1 MTAGRIPLVDVRVER
16 TRRALQEALFA
27 LAREHP
33 LEDVTV
39 ADIATRAG
47 VNRSSFYQHYSDKET
62 LLADALDAAAELVDA
77 DLPEMT
83 EPLTDPPQ
91 ALFDY
96 LVHLDENAEVYRRVL
111 GPHGSAVVMARLRGR
126 LESIVQ
132 EGIAKTSPPAFEG
145 LPLDVVGAGIAGSAL
160 GVIEAWL
167 AREPRPSVETAAGW
181 LWRMLLGPG
190 DPWQAPTSR

>member
-1 MTAGRIPLVDVRVER
+1 MDVRVER

-33 LEDVTV
+33 LEEVTV
-39 ADIATRAG
+39 AEIVTRAG

-62 LLADALDAAAELVDA
+62 LLADALDAAAGLAGA
-77 DLPEMT
+77 DLPEVA
-83 EPLTDPPQ
+83 EPLAGPPQ

-96 LVHLDENAEVYRRVL
+96 LSHLDENAEVYRRVL

-126 LESIVQ
+126 LEAIVQ
-132 EGIAKTSPPAFEG
+132 EGITRSGTPAFEG
-145 LPLDVVGAGIAGSAL
+145 LPLDVVSAGIAGSAL

-167 AREPRPSVETAAGW
+167 AREPRPSVAVAADW
-181 LWRMLLGPG
+181 VWRVLLGPG
-190 DPWQAPTSR
+190 GSWPAAGER

>member
-1 MTAGRIPLVDVRVER
+1 MDVRVER
-16 TRRALQEALFA
+16 TRRALQAALFA

-39 ADIATRAG
+39 ADIVTRAG

-62 LLADALDAAAELVDA
+62 LLADALDAAAEQAGA
-77 DLPEMT
+77 DLPT
-83 EPLTDPPQ
+83 VAEPLAGPPQ

-96 LVHLDENAEVYRRVL
+96 LVHLDENAEVYRREL

-126 LESIVQ
+126 LDSIVQ
-132 EGIAKTSPPAFEG
+132 EGITRSGTPAFEG
-145 LPLDVVGAGIAGSAL
+145 VPLDIVGAGITGLAL

-167 AREPRPSVETAAGW
+167 ARDPRPPVSTAADW
-181 LWRMLLGPG
+181 VWRMLLGPG
-190 DPWQAPTSR
+190 GSWQQPDAD